1 MTAVND
7 INTIRILQKKC
18 IHIINHTFNSN
29 TNNLFEE
36 NKLLKLDDI
45 IKLEQ
50 LKLVFLFKNWDLPNE
65 LNTLL
70 KLTLIIHG
78 MQVKEASQHS

>member
-1 MTAVND
+1 MHPYYK
-7 INTIRILQKKC
+7 L
-18 IHIINHTFNSN
+18 FNSN

-50 LKLVFLFKNWDLPNE
+50 LKLVFLFKNGDLC
-65 LNTLL
+65 
-70 KLTLIIHG
+70 KYLI
-78 MQVKEASQHS
+78 